1 MVSLSPFSRLVWSNL
16 AAQSAEQVALA
27 AAPLVAVLALHA
39 GVGGTGFLQM
49 LQTLPFLLLSLP
61 LGLLADRGSRRR
73 LMVGAEALRAISLVA
88 ILLLLALDHLS
99 LPLLA
104 ILGFAG
110 AAGTVAYGVAAP
122 SLIPALVARDRLAT
136 ANARIELA
144 RTIAFAGGPAL
155 AGALVGWTGGT
166 PAFALAAALSAIAV
180 ALLARLREPARPA
193 LPRRHPLHDL
203 REGARFTFRHP
214 LLLPVFLTQL
224 VFNTAFFVLQAV
236 YVPYAVTSLGLTAA
250 QVGVTLACYGA
261 GMVVGALAAPRIVAR
276 LPFGLVIATG
286 PVAGVIAACVM
297 LATIW
302 LPSPLL
308 AGASFFLIGAGPILW
323 VIGTVTLR
331 QSVVPAGMLGR
342 VSAIFATA
350 TGARPIG
357 AAIGAA
363 VGGTFGAETALAV
376 AAAGF
381 LLQAAIILAS
391 PVLPLARQPEPVDGE
406 KCLG

>member
-1 MVSLSPFSRLVWSNL
+1 MVSLSPFSRLAWSNL

-27 AAPLVAVLALHA
+27 AAPLVAVLALGA
-39 GVGGTGFLQM
+39 GVGGTGLLQM

-73 LMVGAEALRAISLVA
+73 LMVGAEALRVLSLA
-88 ILLLLALDHLS
+88 AMLALFALGELS

-104 ILGFAG
+104 LLGFAG

-122 SLIPALVARDRLAT
+122 SLIPALVARDMLAK

-155 AGALVGWTGGT
+155 AGALVGWTGGA
-166 PAFALAAALSAIAV
+166 PAFALAAALSAVAV
-180 ALLARLREPARPA
+180 ALLAGLREPQRPS
-193 LPRRHPLHDL
+193 LPPHHPLHDL

-236 YVPYAVTSLGLTAA
+236 YVPYAVASLGLAA
-250 QVGVTLACYGA
+250 AAVGATLACYGA
-261 GMVVGALAAPRIVAR
+261 GMVAGALAAPRIVER
-276 LPFGLVIATG
+276 LPFGIVIAIG
-286 PVAGVIAACVM
+286 PAAGVIAAAVM
-297 LATIW
+297 LLTIW

-323 VIGTVTLR
+323 VISTVTLR

-357 AAIGAA
+357 AAIGALA
-363 VGGTFGAETALAV
+363 GGTFGAETALWV

-391 PVLPLARQPEPVDGE
+391 PVLPLTRQPEPVE
-406 KCLG
+406 A

>member
-1 MVSLSPFSRLVWSNL
+1 MMSPFSRLVWSNL

-27 AAPLVAVLALHA
+27 AAPLVAVLALGA

-73 LMVGAEALRAISLVA
+73 LMVGAEALRVLSLLA
-88 ILLLLALDHLS
+88 ILISWKLEILS

-104 ILGFAG
+104 LLGFAG

-122 SLIPALVARDRLAT
+122 SLIPALVSRDRLAT

-144 RTIAFAGGPAL
+144 RTVAFAGGPAL
-155 AGALVGWTGGT
+155 AGALVGWTGGA
-166 PAFALAAALSAIAV
+166 PAFAVAAALSGIAV
-180 ALLARLREPARPA
+180 LLLARLAEPARPA
-193 LPRRHPLHDL
+193 RPQRHPLLDL
-203 REGARFTFRHP
+203 REGAAFTFRHP

-224 VFNTAFFVLQAV
+224 VFNTAYFVLQAV

-250 QVGVTLACYGA
+250 AVGVTLACYGA
-261 GMVVGALAAPRIVAR
+261 GMVAGALAAPRIVAR
-276 LPFGLVIATG
+276 LPFGVVIAIG
-286 PVAGVIAACVM
+286 PVAGVFASGVM
-297 LATIW
+297 LVTTW

-308 AGASFFLIGAGPILW
+308 AGVSFFLFGAGPILW
-323 VIGTVTLR
+323 VISTVTLR

-357 AAIGAA
+357 AAIGALM
-363 VGGTFGAETALAV
+363 GGAFGAEVALAI

-391 PVLPLARQPEPVDGE
+391 PVLPLARQPEGE
-406 KCLG
+406 KSLG